1 MRVIIIDRNSGYI
14 FGDLTA
20 SNAVEAINLLND
32 SLGNCESTYE
42 ETTKHDPAA
51 VFDIYKM
58 PDNFPK
64 VSDGTDQNT
73 IEAVQKLGNYLTRVV
88 KN

>member
-14 FGDLTA
+14 FGDLTV
-20 SNAVEAINLLND
+20 STAVEAINLLND
-32 SLGNCESTYE
+32 SLGNCESTS
-42 ETTKHDPAA
+42 A
-51 VFDIYKM
+51 VYDIYKM

-73 IEAVQKLGNYLTRVV
+73 IEAVQKLGNYLTVV
-88 KN
+88 VEN

>member
-14 FGDLTA
+14 FGDLTV
-20 SNAVEAINLLND
+20 STAVEAINLLND
-32 SLGNCESTYE
+32 SLGNCESTS
-42 ETTKHDPAA
+42 A
-51 VFDIYKM
+51 VYDIYKM

-73 IEAVQKLGNYLTRVV
+73 IEAVQKSGNYLTGVV
-88 KN
+88 EN